1 MFRLILK
8 NIWSR
13 RGKHAWL
20 FIELILVSI
29 IAWKLIDHTT
39 VLLYD
44 ASLPM
49 GYDTDRL
56 VKIDVGTLP
65 ESHKDYSTESADSAA
80 RMNSLWA
87 FLAKVRALDG
97 VAAATA
103 SGRYSFMGHPNINT
117 GYRSLNLTDSIE
129 KPISGQQF
137 WIGTDFF
144 NTIGITPAST
154 SSLSVLSDAGLQPGD
169 MIFTESYA
177 RRFSPSGNI
186 PGGKV
191 FRSYSGDTVMYNVVA
206 VSKDVRRKPTDRS
219 YDLAFIAAAPEAYDN
234 FTCVAR
240 LKPGVDMYEFMR
252 ELRIKAPRELR
263 AGNYM
268 VKTVAPYSKV
278 FENMMH
284 QGGHTT
290 EYTRGIA
297 LTVFFMLNILLG
309 VVGSFYLQ
317 TRRRI
322 SEIGVHRAFGATQG
336 NVLAMLIGEALVLGS
351 CAFVVAEL
359 LYLQYAHAA
368 GLSYGLICNTGTGVA
383 DTWVSSFG
391 IHFALISVIVYVL
404 LMACVLAGTYFPARK
419 AAHINPIDALRN
431 E

>member
-322 SEIGVHRAFGATQG
+322 
-336 NVLAMLIGEALVLGS
+336 
-351 CAFVVAEL
+351 
-359 LYLQYAHAA
+359 
-368 GLSYGLICNTGTGVA
+368 
-383 DTWVSSFG
+383 
-391 IHFALISVIVYVL
+391 
-404 LMACVLAGTYFPARK
+404 
-419 AAHINPIDALRN
+419 
-431 E
+431 